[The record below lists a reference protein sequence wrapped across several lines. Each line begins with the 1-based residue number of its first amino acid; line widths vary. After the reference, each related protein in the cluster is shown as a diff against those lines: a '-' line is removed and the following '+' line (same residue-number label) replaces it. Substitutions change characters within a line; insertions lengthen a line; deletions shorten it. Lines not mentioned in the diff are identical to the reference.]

1 MYKHNAQEVET
12 LRHCDLN
19 WSIEHL
25 KGSMIIPIIIG
36 SKHND
41 QITSQ
46 PKPLADRFNLFKN
59 WRSSNAFP
67 TFLIREKTIYKVGKH
82 VE

>member
-1 MYKHNAQEVET
+1 MYKHNAQEVDT
-12 LRHCDLN
+12 PRHCDLN
-19 WSIEHL
+19 WSIENL
-25 KGSMIIPIIIG
+25 KGSMIIPIIIR

-46 PKPLADRFNLFKN
+46 SKPLADRFNMFNN
-59 WRSSNAFP
+59 WRSSYAFP
-67 TFLIREKTIYKVGKH
+67 TFLICEKTIYKVGKH